1 MNPQIPYGI
10 NPNMNQVVPN
20 NYGYNYGYGYMENN
34 NSNLSTIEN
43 KLNELE
49 QRIQKLENKLN
60 MTSSVNF
67 KEYQSSM
74 YMM

>member
-1 MNPQIPYGI
+1 MNPQMPYGI
-10 NPNMNQVVPN
+10 NPSFNQTMPN

-34 NSNLSTIEN
+34 NINTQTIEN

-49 QRIQKLENKLN
+49 NRIQKLENKLN